1 MNKHV
6 LKELIA
12 ESYTGDELDVTKVMK
27 IADVLTRTEL
37 KDYIRALKD
46 QESKTTVTLT
56 IPQGLEDLELEQFKD
71 IFPDK
76 KFMVEKDPDLIL
88 GVKVTDNDNVYEFNL
103 RNTLEKMVE
112 YIEQN
117 YD

>member
-1 MNKHV
+1 M
-6 LKELIA
+6 E
-12 ESYTGDELDVTKVMK
+12 DVV
-27 IADVLTRTEL
+27 
-37 KDYIRALKD
+37 
-46 QESKTTVTLT
+46 
-56 IPQGLEDLELEQFKD
+56 LEQFKE

-76 KFMVEKDPDLIL
+76 KLFVEKDPDLIL